1 MGDATTYELLKN
13 NELCVYSPVW
23 WILCMT
29 QAISS
34 ERKKI
39 FINTQDLP

>member
-1 MGDATTYELLKN
+1 
-13 NELCVYSPVW
+13 
-23 WILCMT
+23 MT

-39 FINTQDLP
+39 LINTQDLPYIKKYKKYEDIIALKGVHSLYLS